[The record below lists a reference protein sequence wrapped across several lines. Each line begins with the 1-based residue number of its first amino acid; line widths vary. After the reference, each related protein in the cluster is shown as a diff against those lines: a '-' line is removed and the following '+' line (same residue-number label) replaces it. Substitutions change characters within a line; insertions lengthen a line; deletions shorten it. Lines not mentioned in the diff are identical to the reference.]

1 MQQGVFRPSLPALVA
16 LCLSLSLHS
25 AGQELPL
32 NRTPSPGEYQSP
44 DETAANMKLPDG
56 FRVQVFAGEPDVYQP
71 IGYCFD
77 ARGRLWVLENY
88 SYPDWA
94 EEGRDRVVIFT
105 DDDGDGHFDERK
117 LFWDKGNFATGIQV
131 GYGGVWI
138 GSPPHLLFIPDRNA
152 DDVPDGEPEK
162 LLDGWGHDDT
172 HETLNSFVW
181 GPDQWLYG
189 CQGVFT
195 HSKVGKPGAS
205 DAERIPLN
213 ACIWRYHP
221 TRHEFEVFAEGGSN
235 QWGVDFN
242 DQGQA
247 FMTCC
252 VIPHLFHVVQ
262 GGRYT
267 RQAGQHNNP
276 FIYQDITTIGTH
288 KHFAAAFAGAMIY
301 LGDNFPAAYRNQIF
315 MNNIH
320 ANKIHADWLT
330 QKGSS
335 YVGSFGPHDRPP
347 KDGDRGAG
355 FMNSA
360 DKWYRGLCLR
370 TGPDG
375 GVFVCDWYDRLPCHQ
390 VRPHDR
396 TNGRIYKFTYGDAK
410 KITDINLPAA
420 SDEQLVA
427 LQLHK
432 NDWWVRHAR
441 RVLSERAAAGKD
453 MTATHAA
460 LRSLLN
466 EQADETRRLRALWAL
481 HTTGGLDAA
490 LTLDLLDDSQAYLR
504 AWAIQLELEDRAVP
518 AAIHERL
525 VALAQHDSSPIVRLY
540 LAAACQRMDPADSWP
555 IVEQLAKHGED
566 AEDHNLPQMYW
577 YAIEPLVAQDRTRGV
592 KLAASAKIPKLRQ
605 FIARRIAAAQD

>member
-1 MQQGVFRPSLPALVA
+1 MYRSLSRLLFAAIVSANLGPLLPA
-16 LCLSLSLHS
+16 
-25 AGQELPL
+25 EENDLPL
-32 NRTPSPGEYQSP
+32 NRTPSPGAYQTP
-44 DETAANMKLPDG
+44 DQTAANMTLPDG
-56 FRVQVFAGEPDVYQP
+56 FHVQVFAGEPDVYQP

-77 ARGRLWVLENY
+77 GRGRLWVLENY

-94 EEGRDRVVIFT
+94 EEGQDRVVIFS
-105 DDDGDGHFDERK
+105 DHDGDGHFDEKK

-131 GYGGVWI
+131 GYGGVWV
-138 GSPPHLLFIPDRNA
+138 GSPPHLLFIPDRDG
-152 DDVPDGEPEK
+152 DDVPDGPVEK

-195 HSKVGKPGAS
+195 RSHVGKPGAA
-205 DAERIPLN
+205 DAERTPLN

-235 QWGVDFN
+235 QWGIDFN
-242 DQGQA
+242 DEGQA

-276 FIYQDITTIGTH
+276 YSYEDITTIRSH
-288 KHFAAAFAGAMIY
+288 KHFAAAFAGAMVY
-301 LGDNFPAAYRNQIF
+301 LGDNFPAEYRNQIF

-320 ANKIHADWLT
+320 ANKIHADWLKR
-330 QKGSS
+330 KGSS
-335 YVGSFGPHDRPP
+335 YVGSFGPHDRAPA
-347 KDGDRGAG
+347 DGDRGAG

-396 TNGRIYKFTYGDAK
+396 TNGRVYKFTYGDTK
-410 KITDINLPAA
+410 RITDINLPAA
-420 SDEQLVA
+420 GDAELVA
-427 LQLHK
+427 LQLHE
-432 NDWWVRHAR
+432 NDWWVRQAR

-453 MTATHAA
+453 MTEAQAA
-460 LRSLLN
+460 LRGLLRD
-466 EQADETRRLRALWAL
+466 QADETRRLRALWAL
-481 HTTGGLDAA
+481 HATGGWEEGLS
-490 LTLDLLDDSQAYLR
+490 LELLSDPQEYVR
-504 AWAIQLELEDRAVP
+504 AWTIQLECEDRQVSAAVH
-518 AAIHERL
+518 ARL
-525 VALAQHDSSPIVRLY
+525 VALAEHDPSPIVRLY
-540 LAAACQRMDPADSWP
+540 LAAACQRMEPSQRWP

-577 YAIEPLVAQDRTRGV
+577 YAIEPLIAQDRTRGV
-592 KLAASAKIPKLRQ
+592 KLAASAKIPRLRQ
-605 FIARRIAAAQD
+605 FIARRIAAAQE